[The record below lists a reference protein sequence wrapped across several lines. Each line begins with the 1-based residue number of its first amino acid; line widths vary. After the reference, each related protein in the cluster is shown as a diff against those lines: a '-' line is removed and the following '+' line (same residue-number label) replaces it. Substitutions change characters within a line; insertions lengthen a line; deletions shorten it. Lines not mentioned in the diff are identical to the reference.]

1 MVAKRAELER
11 DGPTTWIKGY
21 VSLQNKGREVDIQ
34 ATWDTGCTQAI
45 ANMSVIRALGI
56 QLEPLKRNMK
66 IIDAGN
72 KALTVLGTARLYI
85 QAAQLG
91 VARKSI
97 EVAVIDGGPEKE
109 ILISLHYLKKWDMVH
124 PSFPHQTISEFCNK
138 DDDSEINSFYAYSA
152 LSPLINEKVPLPPPS
167 EKCKDLKDKIISK

>member
-1 MVAKRAELER
+1 
-11 DGPTTWIKGY
+11 
-21 VSLQNKGREVDIQ
+21 
-34 ATWDTGCTQAI
+34 
-45 ANMSVIRALGI
+45 MSVIRALGI

-109 ILISLHYLKKWDMVH
+109 ILISLHYLKK
-124 PSFPHQTISEFCNK
+124 
-138 DDDSEINSFYAYSA
+138 
-152 LSPLINEKVPLPPPS
+152 
-167 EKCKDLKDKIISK
+167 

>member
-45 ANMSVIRALGI
+45 ANLSVIKALGI
-56 QLEPLKRNMK
+56 QIEPLKRNMK

-72 KALTVLGTARLYI
+72 KALTVLGTARLFI
-85 QAAQLG
+85 QAEQLG

-97 EVAVIDGGPEKE
+97 EVAVIDGGAEKE

-124 PSFPHQTISEFCNK
+124 PSFPRQTISEFCNK
-138 DDDSEINSFYAYSA
+138 DADSEINSLYAYSA
-152 LSPLINEKVPLPPPS
+152 LSPLIN
-167 EKCKDLKDKIISK
+167 